1 MASKGGRSAATS
13 PGGPPLSQE
22 IANLKKTVEEK
33 NKCITELKAKFEA
46 ATKVVSFSL
55 KVSLPLYYSWA
66 TTISLP
72 ILFLAVGIHYQTKLL
87 HICSQGADVG
97 DLQKKLVDAE
107 TKALQAEGETERLLT
122 LVQSSQE
129 EQAIKDKLIKELQE

>member
-1 MASKGGRSAATS
+1 MASKGGSTATS

-22 IANLKKTVEEK
+22 IGNMKKTIEEK
-33 NKCITELKAKFEA
+33 NKQLTELKAKFEA

-55 KVSLPLYYSWA
+55 KVSLPHYSRA
-66 TTISLP
+66 TTISLT
-72 ILFLAVGIHYQTKLL
+72 ILYVRDTPTKLL
-87 HICSQGADVG
+87 HVCSQGADVG
-97 DLQKKLVDAE
+97 DLQKKLMDAE
-107 TKALQAEGETERLLT
+107 TKAAQAEGETERLLT

>member
-1 MASKGGRSAATS
+1 M
-13 PGGPPLSQE
+13 
-22 IANLKKTVEEK
+22 
-33 NKCITELKAKFEA
+33 
-46 ATKVVSFSL
+46 
-55 KVSLPLYYSWA
+55 
-66 TTISLP
+66 P